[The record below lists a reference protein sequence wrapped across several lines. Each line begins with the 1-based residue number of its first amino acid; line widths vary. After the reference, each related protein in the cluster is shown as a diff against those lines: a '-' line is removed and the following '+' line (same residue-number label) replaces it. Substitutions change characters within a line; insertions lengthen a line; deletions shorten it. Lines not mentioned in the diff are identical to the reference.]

1 MKQTK
6 KAFTLVELAIVLV
19 IIGILLGAVLK
30 SQSLIGNAKEKRL
43 HSLIQELQAG
53 VLTYYDKY
61 NALPGDDPQAQTHLD
76 NNSTKNGNG
85 NGLINNLITN
95 CSDNSKES
103 CAAWEH
109 LRLADILS
117 GSGVT
122 NPKHPYGGPVAIG
135 YAKMPSGD
143 YSNLLYFY
151 QIPKKVAKD
160 IDQKYDDG
168 KFDSG
173 DIQYDENHKNL
184 YVKLD

>member
-85 NGLINNLITN
+85 NGHIDGGYQWN
-95 CSDNSKES
+95 CADNSKES
-103 CAAWEH
+103 CAIWEH

-117 GSGVT
+117 GNGVT
-122 NPKHPYGGPVAIG
+122 NPHNPYGGSITAIYRTLNG
-135 YAKMPSGD
+135 ITANWFVL
-143 YSNLLYFY
+143 SN
-151 QIPKKVAKD
+151 IPKKVAQD

-168 KFDSG
+168 KTDNG
-173 DIQYDENHKNL
+173 DIQYLGNNL
-184 YVKLD
+184 YVKFD